1 MSTEPSIKRKTS
13 EHTDSLQDITHEAL
27 EDDPQRGEKSTSH
40 EHNEEGNDTDNPPS
54 NYPQGFQL
62 GLIMIALCLS
72 ILLVALDNTILVT
85 AIPKIVSIAFPKC
98 NI

>member
-1 MSTEPSIKRKTS
+1 MKLSKMILKE
-13 EHTDSLQDITHEAL
+13 
-27 EDDPQRGEKSTSH
+27 EKSQLPTSTMKR
-40 EHNEEGNDTDNPPS
+40 GMTRITPPP